1 VAQGTAHPG
10 LCLCSPSPTSVI
22 NRLLSQ
28 ASRSG
33 CLPCL
38 FSSLW
43 VQLFCICKV
52 EWVACSFCT
61 LCSFRGFSLVCVLKC
76 RLCFTKGTW
85 LSLNG
90 IIHLNTWFGFYT
102 RKSDE
107 READIFFS
115 SSRESHDVFSGK
127 SLLEDLK
134 MYKQGDISSAFLC
147 QTVKIFPGHPG
158 LWFSLVVPSFG

>member
-1 VAQGTAHPG
+1 MPGVSQRGSGVVQGTARPG
-10 LCLCSPSPTSVI
+10 LCMCSPSSTSVI
-22 NRLLSQ
+22 QPLLHRCCLSQ
-28 ASRSG
+28 ASCSG

-52 EWVACSFCT
+52 EWVACRFCT
-61 LCSFRGFSLVCVLKC
+61 LCSFGGFSLVCVFKC
-76 RLCFTKGTW
+76 RLCFAKGTL

-107 READIFFS
+107 MQADIFFS
-115 SSRESHDVFSGK
+115 SSG
-127 SLLEDLK
+127 
-134 MYKQGDISSAFLC
+134 
-147 QTVKIFPGHPG
+147 
-158 LWFSLVVPSFG
+158 